1 MDMIYNVIGVQM
13 WEKLS
18 MHATITSGGWYKRN
32 ILHILKVYVTLE
44 IVKHDKCPKR
54 ERASAYN

>member
-1 MDMIYNVIGVQM
+1 M

-18 MHATITSGGWYKRN
+18 MHATITLGGWYKRN

-44 IVKHDKCPKR
+44 IVKLDKCPKR

>member
-1 MDMIYNVIGVQM
+1 M

-18 MHATITSGGWYKRN
+18 VLATITSGGWYKRN
-32 ILHILKVYVTLE
+32 ILHILKVYVTLK

-54 ERASAYN
+54 EWASAYY